1 LKRSTPRT
9 YHTGKT
15 AELQHFYRA
24 LPKSGR
30 FFGAVRHAA
39 PSSPAT
45 DEPDTDTRRTT
56 VTAQSTSIR
65 RPALLATVLLAS
77 LALAPQALASTVT
90 PPDRADGLGGANQT
104 SRIAPVLPPDRADR
118 LGGAATVNPHGT
130 QARYNAQRVPDRI
143 DGIGSSRFTPVAAP
157 TVIVRSAPSG
167 FDWTAAVIG
176 AVAGLGVAL
185 VAMAALLTRGRRDVA
200 LPS

>member
-1 LKRSTPRT
+1 M
-9 YHTGKT
+9 
-15 AELQHFYRA
+15 
-24 LPKSGR
+24 
-30 FFGAVRHAA
+30 
-39 PSSPAT
+39 
-45 DEPDTDTRRTT
+45 
-56 VTAQSTSIR
+56 TAQSTSIR

-104 SRIAPVLPPDRADR
+104 SHIAPVLPPDRVDA
-118 LGGAATVNPHGT
+118 LGSAAAASHTLVQLP
-130 QARYNAQRVPDRI
+130 PDRV
-143 DGIGSSRFTPVAAP
+143 DGLGSSRFTPVVAP
-157 TVIVRSAPSG
+157 TVIVRSASSG
-167 FDWTAAVIG
+167 FDWTAAIIG